1 MYGLLPALALLFH
14 LTCYSQVDQEK
25 LDSLTRSIDSS
36 KKVLRNWQDSF
47 TKMQDS
53 IYEARVSKAE
63 RTPEKTTGFIVN
75 KTQHAKR
82 QAATYIVIGLGL
94 LMLLFIGLLRKRRPG
109 K

>member
-14 LTCYSQVDQEK
+14 LTCYSQVDQKK

-53 IYEARVSKAE
+53 LYETRVSKAA
-63 RTPEKTTGFIVN
+63 RTPGKTTGFIVN
-75 KTQHAKR
+75 RTQQAKK
-82 QAATYIVIGLGL
+82 QAATYVAIGLGL
-94 LMLLFIGLLRKRRPG
+94 LMLVFIGLLRK
-109 K
+109 